1 MRTTVLVVDDHV
13 GFRAC
18 ARKLLEAEGFEV
30 VGEAGDAA
38 GAIAAAA
45 ELRPDLVLLDVQLP
59 DIDGIAACERISAMK
74 GHSEVVLTSSR
85 DADDLGGQDL
95 LCSHARGFIP
105 KSELSGD
112 GLRALLG

>member
-38 GAIAAAA
+38 SAIAAAS

-59 DIDGIAACERISAMK
+59 DIDGIAACERIAAMN

-105 KSELSGD
+105 KGELSGD